1 MSYRKI
7 IKCKDRTKGNSI
19 LDFPDNY
26 VVLNIKTIGHS
37 THWNEIIDISCQRY
51 MNNRLD
57 QTMRAFANSDNSTNK
72 LTQITGQLVMKC
84 PRIKDILPKVNM
96 FIGDHVILGQ
106 CVYMDI
112 NFLHDAYEYEFGAN
126 VYSIKNDYIDIIR
139 LAHFILPN
147 LENYQLSTIASSL
160 NIKTRDIHK
169 LTFDCDITHMIYQ
182 RFKVIIENNP
192 KKKDLFKN
200 KYYKKRKAADIVG
213 SSNRLEHYNKLH
225 PFYGKTCVFTGKL
238 SKMIRKEAMQK
249 VADIGG
255 HCSDTMTK
263 ETNFLIL
270 GYSYIANNINEERS
284 RKYKRAEQLKLKG
297 QQIEIIS
304 ENNFYEIMKF

>member
-1 MSYRKI
+1 MSYRKK
-7 IKCKDRTKGNSI
+7 IKCKDRKKGNSI

-26 VVLNIKTIGHS
+26 VILNIKTIGRS
-37 THWNEIIDISCQRY
+37 TNWDEIIDISCNRY
-51 MNNRLD
+51 INNRLD

-72 LTQITGQLVMKC
+72 FKQITGQMVMEC
-84 PRIKDILPKVNM
+84 PRIKDILPKANT
-96 FIGDHVILGQ
+96 FIGDHVIIGQ

-112 NFLHDAYEYEFGAN
+112 NFLHDAYNYEFGDGF
-126 VYSIKNDYIDIIR
+126 YSIKNDYVDIIR
-139 LAHFILPN
+139 VAHFILPN

-169 LTFDCDITHMIYQ
+169 STFHCDIIHMIYQ
-182 RFKVIIENNP
+182 KFKEIIENNP
-192 KKKDLFKN
+192 NKKDLFKN
-200 KYYKKRKAADIVG
+200 KHQEKRKATDIVG
-213 SSNRLEHYNKLH
+213 SNNKIDKSHLFYN
-225 PFYGKTCVFTGKL
+225 KTCVFTGKL

-255 HCSDTMTK
+255 HCGDTVTK

-270 GYSYIANNINEERS
+270 GDSYITNNINEERS

-304 ENNFYEIMKF
+304 ENNFYEIMEF